1 MYMFVYFRIQ
11 QLTYATTLIPFVY
24 KYKEGQNCHSVPQ
37 FLPNQNTFSTFGPLT
52 WICSFER
59 TGWWIKG
66 VPLPFSSPNWPAVS
80 CSDIP
85 TFSPHSVEDKLSS
98 NLGRTVHS
106 GGREREPQGDPCSAH
121 SAFHM
126 DVGRLKRC
134 KGQTLEWVW
143 SIKSTKVCNNCQGA
157 GPEALGDL
165 KWVVMHLSKRCWE
178 WEVQDPES

>member
-1 MYMFVYFRIQ
+1 MLPPWSPSFTNTMRDRTVI
-11 QLTYATTLIPFVY
+11 
-24 KYKEGQNCHSVPQ
+24 Q
-37 FLPNQNTFSTFGPLT
+37 FLSFSQIRTHSPPLGLLLESALSKGLDDGLRACPSPFHLPTGQPCRVQTSQPFPLT
-52 WICSFER
+52 MSKTSCQVIWAER
-59 TGWWIKG
+59 CT
-66 VPLPFSSPNWPAVS
+66 
-80 CSDIP
+80 
-85 TFSPHSVEDKLSS
+85 VEAE
-98 NLGRTVHS
+98 
-106 GGREREPQGDPCSAH
+106 REREPQGDPCSAH